1 MDNLTRRGFFGFSAA
16 VGGAFLVG
24 CGGTAAQHTGS
35 ALDADALAKV
45 LPAHIPV
52 EFAKP
57 DLPGVNGSAPGY
69 LKFPDELVAAVE
81 EKPLKGGEVTA
92 MTPAFWPVPPGL
104 GENSYY
110 DVVNERLGGVVK
122 FDLVQGS
129 DYAAKLAA
137 MMAGRNVPEMTVMPT
152 FTIPPRFS
160 EGVGEVFRD
169 LTDFLAGD
177 KVKDYPLLA
186 NIPTDAWHACVYG
199 GRLYGVPFPD
209 KPFPEAM
216 FYRSDVFEQL
226 GVEPPKN
233 ADEFVALCKEVN
245 DPGANRWAVGDVFR
259 SMIRMFGDPGDWS
272 RDPSGKVVN
281 KIETEAY
288 TEAVKFTQ
296 SLYAAGYVHPDL
308 VAGNTTRV
316 KELFAGGQ
324 MLVYQD
330 GLGAWREA
338 LAQQRPTNPGFRMDA
353 FPLFAHDGGEP
364 SYPVS
369 PPTAMVTLI
378 RKDLPDDRVR
388 ELLKVADFAAAP
400 IGTEE
405 HFLLRYGAEGK
416 HSARGAGGAPDLNE
430 LGRKEITLTYGF
442 LASPPDAIVETQ
454 YPDYVESLHAWLA
467 DAQQHQVKPP
477 TFGLRIEEPAEH
489 SKLPKQFE
497 DRTNDIL
504 RGRTPVSEVGKLA
517 EDWRKAG
524 GDELREFYDKALTD
538 AGR

>member
-1 MDNLTRRGFFGFSAA
+1 MILNRRGFLSLTAA
-16 VGGAFLVG
+16 AGGTLLVG
-24 CGGTAAQHTGS
+24 CGSSAQQHTGT
-35 ALDADALAKV
+35 ALDADALSRV
-45 LPAHIPV
+45 LPAHVPV

-57 DLPGVNGSAPGY
+57 DLPGVGGSSPGY
-69 LKFPDELVAAVE
+69 LSFPRELVAAVRD
-81 EKPLKGGEVTA
+81 KPLNGGEVTA

-110 DVVNERLGGVVK
+110 DVVNSRLGGVVK

-129 DYAAKLAA
+129 DYQAKLAA
-137 MMAGRNVPEMTVMPT
+137 IMAAKQVPELTVMPT

-186 NIPTDAWHACVYG
+186 NIPTDAWNACVYG

-209 KPFPEAM
+209 RPFPETL
-216 FYRSDVFEQL
+216 FYRSDLFEQL
-226 GVEPPKN
+226 GVEPPES
-233 ADEFVALCKEVN
+233 ADEFAALCKRIN
-245 DPGANRWAVGDVFR
+245 DPANNRWAVGDVFR
-259 SMIRMFGDPGDWS
+259 SIVRAFGSPGDWS
-272 RDPSGKVVN
+272 RDSSGKVVN
-281 KIETEAY
+281 VIETEAY

-308 VAGNTTRV
+308 VAGNTTRM

-338 LAQQRPTNPGFRMDA
+338 LAQQRPTNPGFGMEA
-353 FPLFAHDGGEP
+353 MPLFAHDGGKP
-364 SYPVS
+364 GYPVS
-369 PPTAMVTLI
+369 PATAMVTLI
-378 RKDLPDDRVR
+378 RKDVPDDRVR
-388 ELLKVADFAAAP
+388 ELLRVANFAAAP
-400 IGTEE
+400 VGTEE
-405 HFLLRYGAEGK
+405 HFLLRYGVEGQ
-416 HSARGAGGAPDLNE
+416 HSARNASGAPDLNE

-442 LASPPDAIVETQ
+442 LSGPPDAIVESQ
-454 YPDYVESLHAWLA
+454 YPDYVKSLHGWLA
-467 DAQQHQVKPP
+467 DAYEHQVKPP

-504 RGRTPVSEVGKLA
+504 RGRTPVDQVGKLA

-524 GDELREFYDKALTD
+524 GDELREFYDKALSD